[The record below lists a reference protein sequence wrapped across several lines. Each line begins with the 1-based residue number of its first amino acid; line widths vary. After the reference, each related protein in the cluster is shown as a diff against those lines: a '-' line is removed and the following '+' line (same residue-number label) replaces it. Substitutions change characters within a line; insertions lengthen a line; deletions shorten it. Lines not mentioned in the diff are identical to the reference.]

1 MALVTDFDPP
11 VGVLREVVRRAL
23 EEDLG
28 TLGDLTSLA
37 VVPEDA
43 RGAGRFMARRA
54 GVIAGTAAAA
64 EVFRQV
70 DPAVTVR
77 WRVGDG
83 DALDAAAELGRVEGS
98 LRSILGAERTALNLL
113 CHCSGV
119 ATLTRRFVD
128 AVAGTGVRIRDTR
141 KTLPGLRALEK
152 AAVRAGGGFN
162 HRECL
167 SDAVLIKDNH
177 LAYMPLTEAVERA
190 RAQWPGRI
198 VEVEC
203 DSLDQV
209 AEAKAAG
216 PDLVLVDNM
225 TPAEVREA
233 VAVLGGAVPVEVS
246 GGVDL
251 DTVRAYADAGADYIS
266 VGAITHSAP
275 ILDLA
280 LDLDRHNQ

>member
-1 MALVTDFDPP
+1 MSGLDPP
-11 VGVLREVVRRAL
+11 VTAVRAVVRAAL
-23 EEDLG
+23 AEDFG
-28 TLGDLTSLA
+28 TLGDLTSIA

-43 RGAGRFMARRA
+43 RGAGRFVARRG
-54 GVIAGTAAAA
+54 GVIAGTAAAG

-70 DPAVTVR
+70 DSSVAVR
-77 WRVGDG
+77 WTLVDG
-83 DALDAAAELGRVEGS
+83 DAVDAGAELGRVDGKV
-98 LRSILGAERTALNLL
+98 RSILGAERTALNLL

-128 AVAGTGVRIRDTR
+128 AVADTGTRIRDTR
-141 KTLPGLRALEK
+141 KTHPGLRALEK

-177 LAYMPLTEAVERA
+177 LAHLPLWEAVERA
-190 RAQWPGRI
+190 RACWPGRV

-203 DSLDQV
+203 DSLEQV
-209 AEAKAAG
+209 AEAKTVG

-225 TPAEVREA
+225 SPADVREA
-233 VAVLGGAVPVEVS
+233 VAVLGGAIPVEVS

-251 DTVRAYADAGADYIS
+251 DTVRAYAAAGADYIA

-275 ILDLA
+275 ILDIA
-280 LDLDRHNQ
+280 LDSD

>member
-1 MALVTDFDPP
+1 VSDFDPP
-11 VGVLREVVRRAL
+11 MTAVRPVVRAAL
-23 EEDLG
+23 AEDLG

-43 RGAGRFMARRA
+43 RGGGRIVARRA
-54 GVIAGTAAAA
+54 GVIAGTAAAT

-70 DPAVTVR
+70 DRSVALRWTV
-77 WRVGDG
+77 VDG
-83 DALDAAAELGRVEGS
+83 DAVDAGAEVGRVEGS
-98 LRSILGAERTALNLL
+98 VRSILGAERTALNLL

-128 AVAGTGVRIRDTR
+128 AAGTGARIRDTR
-141 KTLPGLRALEK
+141 KTHPGLRALEK

-177 LAYMPLTEAVERA
+177 LAHLPLREAVERA
-190 RAQWPGRI
+190 RDCWPGRV

-203 DSLDQV
+203 DSLGQV
-209 AEAKAAG
+209 AEAKAVG

-225 TPAEVREA
+225 SPADVREA
-233 VAVLGGAVPVEVS
+233 VAVLGGAIPVEVS

-251 DTVRAYADAGADYIS
+251 DTVRAYAEAGADFIS

-280 LDLDRHNQ
+280 LDLE